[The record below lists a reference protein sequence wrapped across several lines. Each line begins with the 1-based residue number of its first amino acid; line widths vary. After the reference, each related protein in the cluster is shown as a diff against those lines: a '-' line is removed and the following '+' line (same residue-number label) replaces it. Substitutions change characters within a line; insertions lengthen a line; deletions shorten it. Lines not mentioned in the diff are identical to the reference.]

1 MSKTEQEIEQLKE
14 QEEVRTALRQTA
26 GTKESMPVPTP
37 DKREQAWLGTYLLGL
52 LLLLALYIMLG
63 SDFIPVNNQYFPTLR
78 SLLMGL
84 FLIVLTVTV
93 AKAIRVYLGHYYKHL
108 GSIFLTAPMV
118 VRERV
123 IAQWWFDRHGR
134 LIDIAVDQQA
144 SVY

>member
-1 MSKTEQEIEQLKE
+1 MRAAVILFW
-14 QEEVRTALRQTA
+14 V
-26 GTKESMPVPTP
+26 
-37 DKREQAWLGTYLLGL
+37 L
-52 LLLLALYIMLG
+52 LLIVQSALADAKQGRVIVDLHTPPAEIRQMLLKHTPVG
-63 SDFIPVNNQYFPTLR
+63 SSVDYVDRFISKQ
-78 SLLMGL
+78 
-84 FLIVLTVTV
+84 LTVPGSGSTETVQAVVDPSRPRV

-134 LIDIAVDQQA
+134 LIDIAVDKQA

>member
-1 MSKTEQEIEQLKE
+1 MRAAVILSWALLLIVQSALADAKQGRVIVDLHTPPAEIRQMLLKHTPVGSSVDYVDRFISEQL
-14 QEEVRTALRQTA
+14 T
-26 GTKESMPVPTP
+26 VPGSRST
-37 DKREQAWLGTYLLGL
+37 ETVQADPSPPR
-52 LLLLALYIMLG
+52 A
-63 SDFIPVNNQYFPTLR
+63 
-78 SLLMGL
+78 
-84 FLIVLTVTV
+84 

-134 LIDIAVDQQA
+134 LIDIAVDEQA